1 MSVVRNLPHLVCDA
15 MKNKFFTFAVVSTL
29 ALGTLALSTQSVGAN
44 TPPVNGSELSLVSR
58 YVTGSGL
65 GGAEIAA
72 YDASS
77 KRIFVTNGAK
87 DSLDIVDVSNV
98 KKPKLVKSVDLKAL
112 GSSGIQSV
120 AVRDGVVIVAA
131 AGATKTATGKLFI
144 MDSNGAMRKGLPSG
158 LTVGALPD
166 SVTISKDGSYAVSAN
181 EGEPQDYCLT
191 NGVLSETS
199 DPKGSISI
207 VDLTANVPTVK
218 TVDFTAFAD
227 RKNAIIF
234 AGGRVFGPG
243 ASVEQ
248 DLEPEYVAISD
259 DSTTAYVTIQENNL
273 VATVDLATATITNLL
288 GLGFKNHNVY
298 NTGMDASDRDNA
310 INIRPLNVQGMYMPD
325 AIAAVTAGGNT
336 YMITA
341 NEGDAREWPCLLG
354 GTSTTTAERED
365 PRYADVGLD
374 TNLTSSS
381 VAGRLRVTVMPP
393 AVVTGTK
400 VTGSTKVTP
409 AYSFGT
415 RSFTVWKSN
424 SIDGVFAA
432 DIVYDSGD
440 EIERV
445 VARERPLLFNSEWNT
460 STGLVGTFEAR
471 SPAKGPEPEG
481 LAVGTAYGRTWM
493 VLALERDSGLM
504 LYDVTNPVKPMFR
517 QYINTSLPGGDTIL
531 GTGGDV
537 SPEGVLFV
545 DGKDSPNGKPMFIV
559 SYEVSGTVA
568 FFELTAPSPTSKK
581 SK

>member
-1 MSVVRNLPHLVCDA
+1 
-15 MKNKFFTFAVVSTL
+15 MKNKLLSLTVLSTL
-29 ALGTLALSTQSVGAN
+29 CVGLGVFTASNVGAD
-44 TPPVNGSELSLVSR
+44 TMPVNGSELQFIGR
-58 YVTGSGL
+58 YFTGSGL
-65 GGAEIAA
+65 AGAEISA
-72 YDASS
+72 YDADT
-77 KRIFVTNGAK
+77 KRLFITNGTK
-87 DSLDIVDVSNV
+87 NTIDIVDIRVLR
-98 KKPKLVKSVDLKAL
+98 KPKLVKSVDFTAL

-120 AVRDGVVIVAA
+120 AARNGVVVVAA
-131 AGATKTATGKLFI
+131 AGATKTAPGKLFI
-144 MDSNGAMRKGLPSG
+144 MDSNGALHKGLPSG

-166 SVTISKDGSYAVSAN
+166 SVTISKDGKYAVSAD
-181 EGEPQDYCLT
+181 EGEPSDYCLV
-191 NGVLSETS
+191 NGVLPETS

-207 VDLTANVPTVK
+207 VDLTAKVPTVK
-218 TVDFTAFAD
+218 TVDFTAFAE
-227 RKNAIIF
+227 RKNGIIY
-234 AGGRVFGPG
+234 AGGRVYGPG

-259 DSTTAYVTIQENNL
+259 DGKTAFVTVQENNL
-273 VATVDLATATITNLL
+273 IATVDLATATITNLL

-298 NTGMDASDRDNA
+298 NTGMDTSDRDSA
-310 INIRPLNVQGMYMPD
+310 INIRPINVQGMYQPD
-325 AIAAVTAGGNT
+325 SIAAVTAGGNT

-354 GTSTTTAERED
+354 GTSTTTPERED
-365 PRYADVGLD
+365 LRYGDVGLD
-374 TNLTSSS
+374 TNLTPSSA
-381 VAGRLRVTVMPP
+381 AGRLRVTVMPP

-400 VTGSTKVTP
+400 VSATTKVTP
-409 AYSFGT
+409 AYSFGA

-424 SIDGVFAA
+424 LIDGVFAA

-460 STGLVGTFEAR
+460 STGLVGAFEAR

-481 LAVGTAYGRTWM
+481 LAIGTAYGRTWM

-504 LYDVTNPVKPMFR
+504 LYDVTDPVKPMFR
-517 QYINTSLPGGDTIL
+517 QYLNTSLPGGDTVL

-545 DGKDSPNGKPMFIV
+545 DGKDSPTGKPMFIV
-559 SYEVSGTVA
+559 SYEVSGSVA
-568 FFELTAPSPTSKK
+568 FFELTAPAPASKK

>member
-1 MSVVRNLPHLVCDA
+1 MPI
-15 MKNKFFTFAVVSTL
+15 
-29 ALGTLALSTQSVGAN
+29 
-44 TPPVNGSELSLVSR
+44 NGSELRFVGRYYSSSR
-58 YVTGSGL
+58 L
-65 GGAEIAA
+65 GGAEISAF
-72 YDASS
+72 DASS
-77 KRIFVTNGAK
+77 KRMFVTNGTTNA
-87 DSLDIVDVSNV
+87 LDIIDVSNLR
-98 KKPKLVKSVDLKAL
+98 KPKLIKSVDLTAL
-112 GSSGIQSV
+112 GSTGIQSV
-120 AVRDGVVIVAA
+120 AARNGVVIVAA
-131 AGATKTATGKLFI
+131 AGATKTAPGKLFI
-144 MDSNGAMRKGLPSG
+144 MDSNGVLRKGLPAG

-166 SVTISKDGSYAVSAN
+166 SVTISKDGAYAVSAN
-181 EGEPQDYCLT
+181 EGEPENYCLT

-207 VDLTANVPTVK
+207 VDLTAKVPTVT

-227 RKNAIIF
+227 RKNGIIY
-234 AGGRVFGPG
+234 AGGRVYGPG

-259 DSTTAYVTIQENNL
+259 DSKTAYVTIQENNL

-298 NTGMDASDRDNA
+298 NTGMDVSDRDNA
-310 INIRPLNVQGMYMPD
+310 INIRPLDVQGMYLPD
-325 AIAAVTAGGNT
+325 SIAAVTAGGNT

-341 NEGDAREWPCLLG
+341 NEGDAREWPCLMG

-365 PRYADVGLD
+365 QRYADVGLD

-400 VTGSTKVTP
+400 VTGSTKVTT

-415 RSFTVWKSN
+415 RSFSIWKSN

-445 VARERPLLFNSEWNT
+445 TARERPKLFNSEWNT
-460 STGLVGTFEAR
+460 STGLVGSQEAR

-493 VLALERDSGLM
+493 VLALERDSGVM
-504 LYDVTNPVKPMFR
+504 LYDITNPVKPQFR
-517 QYINTSLPGGDTIL
+517 QYLNTSLPGGDIFL
-531 GTGGDV
+531 GTAGDV

-545 DGKDSPNGKPMFIV
+545 DGKESPTGRPMFIV

-568 FFELTAPSPTSKK
+568 FFELTAPAASRSSK
-581 SK
+581 

>member
-1 MSVVRNLPHLVCDA
+1 MFCVGLGV
-15 MKNKFFTFAVVSTL
+15 FTASN
-29 ALGTLALSTQSVGAN
+29 VGAD
-44 TPPVNGSELSLVSR
+44 TMPVNGSELQFMGR
-58 YVTGSGL
+58 YFTGAGL
-65 GGAEIAA
+65 GGAEISA
-72 YDASS
+72 YDADT
-77 KRIFVTNGAK
+77 KRLFITNGAK
-87 DSLDIVDVSNV
+87 NTIDIVDISVLR
-98 KKPKLVKSVDLKAL
+98 KPKLVKAVDFTAL

-120 AVRDGVVIVAA
+120 AARNGVVVVAA
-131 AGATKTATGKLFI
+131 AGATKTAPGKLFI
-144 MDSNGAMRKGLPSG
+144 MDSNGAMHKGLPSG

-181 EGEPQDYCLT
+181 EGEPSDYCLV
-191 NGVLSETS
+191 NGVLPETS

-207 VDLTANVPTVK
+207 VDLTAKVPTVK
-218 TVDFTAFAD
+218 TVDFTAFAE
-227 RKNAIIF
+227 RKNGIIY
-234 AGGRVFGPG
+234 AGGRVYGPG
-243 ASVEQ
+243 ASVQQ

-259 DSTTAYVTIQENNL
+259 DSKTAFVTVQENNL
-273 VATVDLATATITNLL
+273 IATVDLATATITNLL

-298 NTGMDASDRDNA
+298 NTGMDTSDRDNA
-310 INIRPLNVQGMYMPD
+310 INIRPINVQGMYQPD
-325 AIAAVTAGGNT
+325 SIAAVTAGGNT

-354 GTSTTTAERED
+354 GTSTTTPERED
-365 PRYADVGLD
+365 PRYGDVGLD
-374 TNLTSSS
+374 TNLTPSSA
-381 VAGRLRVTVMPP
+381 AGRLRVTVMPP

-400 VTGSTKVTP
+400 VSATTKVTP
-409 AYSFGT
+409 AYSFGA

-424 SIDGVFAA
+424 LIDGVFAA

-460 STGLVGTFEAR
+460 STGLVGAFEAR